1 MNEQKIKKELINQ
14 VVLDLTI
21 KGEVL
26 KSQNLISNYDVK
38 TDIGNLSVA
47 PDGELEYDVIISQ
60 TILPK
65 KSIEYINLNFKII

>member
-1 MNEQKIKKELINQ
+1 

-26 KSQNLISNYDVK
+26 KSQNVISNYDVK
-38 TDIGNLSVA
+38 TDIDNLSVS

-60 TILPK
+60 TILLK
-65 KSIEYINLNFKII
+65 KSIEYINLNFKIV

>member
-26 KSQNLISNYDVK
+26 KSQNVISDYDVK

-65 KSIEYINLNFKII
+65 KSMEYINLNFKII

>member
-1 MNEQKIKKELINQ
+1 

-26 KSQNLISNYDVK
+26 KSQNVISNYDVK
-38 TDIGNLSVA
+38 TDIDNLSVA

-60 TILPK
+60 TILLK
-65 KSIEYINLNFKII
+65 KSIEYINLNFKIV